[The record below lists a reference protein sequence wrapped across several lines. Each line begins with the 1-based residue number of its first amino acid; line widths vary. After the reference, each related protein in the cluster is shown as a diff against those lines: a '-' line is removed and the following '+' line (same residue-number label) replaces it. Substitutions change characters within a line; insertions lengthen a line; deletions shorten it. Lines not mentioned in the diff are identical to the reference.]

1 MYILELKKKKIIA
14 LITELLN
21 LASKKYES
29 YLRICEFLSPQSQY
43 SALLCEKHLKS
54 IFTLKEKYNQIPIF
68 IYNNENEKEI
78 HDIEKALLTCCKN
91 RIKYKDLSD
100 QLKLILY
107 KEKKYYILAQR
118 LENAVD
124 SYANIWQRI
133 KTFLVGSSLEKALD
147 LVLTNDEIIS
157 KTAEKYSI
165 EKEFIQAIIFQEQR
179 FLGFDDPIADALV
192 LQSNVYDKN
201 LEKFVNGNYFYAPL
215 PILGYRNDSSTG
227 LGQIFAKTAINAIN
241 AYEGIQ
247 KYSVN
252 SKEDIK
258 AIWNALQ
265 NTEFNIDTIGSIMLY
280 NKNILL
286 DENNFSNRNLLKL
299 YNGSGNL
306 AEKYSLVTEQYFNAF
321 KEYNSE

>member
-1 MYILELKKKKIIA
+1 MK
-14 LITELLN
+14 
-21 LASKKYES
+21 
-29 YLRICEFLSPQSQY
+29 SQ
-43 SALLCEKHLKS
+43 
-54 IFTLKEKYNQIPIF
+54 
-68 IYNNENEKEI
+68 
-78 HDIEKALLTCCKN
+78 
-91 RIKYKDLSD
+91 
-100 QLKLILY
+100 
-107 KEKKYYILAQR
+107 KYYILAQR

-201 LEKFVNGNYFYAPL
+201 LEKFVNRNYFYAPL
-215 PILGYRNDSSTG
+215 PILRYRNDSSTG

-321 KEYNSE
+321 KEYNNE